1 MIFRCT
7 RPSPTGISLLD
18 ELVRDRNGP
27 DTAARAHPEEAGP
40 LLALIRDRESGFLAN
55 PLGWK

>member
-7 RPSPTGISLLD
+7 RPSPTDILLLD
-18 ELVRDRNGP
+18 ELVRDRNGS

-40 LLALIRDRESGFLAN
+40 LFVPIRDPESGFPAN
-55 PLGWK
+55 PLGWQ